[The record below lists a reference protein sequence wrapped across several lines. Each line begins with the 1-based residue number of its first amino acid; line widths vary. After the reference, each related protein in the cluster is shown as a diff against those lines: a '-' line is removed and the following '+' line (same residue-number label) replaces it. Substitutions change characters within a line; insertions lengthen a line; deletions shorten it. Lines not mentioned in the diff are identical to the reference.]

1 MANSDF
7 DEYGQV
13 FQKIGEKF
21 KWSGKRGTLEN
32 GDFDEYGE
40 FGKNGDYG
48 KKITID
54 DGQSFDLQTNSL
66 NQFSK
71 EKYGDQS
78 KEFVFGYWSL
88 KD

>member
-1 MANSDF
+1 M
-7 DEYGQV
+7 
-13 FQKIGEKF
+13 
-21 KWSGKRGTLEN
+21 KWQRGLLEN

-40 FGKNGDYG
+40 FGENGEFGKNRDYNME
-48 KKITID
+48 KKTID

-71 EKYGDQS
+71 EEYGDQS
-78 KEFVFGYWSL
+78 KEFVFGYWVL